1 MSTWNIYHK
10 DGSKLTDV
18 NGEQI
23 TVHGLE
29 YSDSWMGECFLTI
42 SFKHEVPIS
51 FQIGD
56 YIVYRGER
64 FELNYEPGKDK
75 QARPDTYGEG
85 FVYDSVKF
93 NALQDELSRAE
104 FLDVVLNDNELH
116 YTALPK
122 FPFYVQTLDDLLD
135 RIQANLDEQIGKGLW
150 KIYSRNMERS
160 VQRGCLASD
169 WLSMYGEGTSDNVI
183 ESMSITV
190 DSQTCWQALALVNEK
205 WNINFIVRG
214 RNVYVGTTGIQA
226 KHIFKYGLGNGLYEI
241 VQNADSDQSVITR
254 LRAYG
259 SEKNLPSH
267 YYADL
272 GVKYVAN
279 ITKVVEASTYVELE
293 LDLDYI
299 ETYFKNK
306 RKYVVSGESQ
316 EQYSGWVL
324 QVTFDF
330 QNIITGYVAQ
340 MHDSS
345 KCRFHSELKGA
356 QVDTGDE
363 ESKEKLDAFIA
374 QVKAGKTKMY
384 ITSGLNKKTVPSSMK
399 EYAENLPNNMSINR
413 LMLPGFPHVSLSDF
427 YESLT
432 DEEKK
437 YVNPTGKQHRF
448 STDPHRPYIDSINID
463 QIGLRSASQFFDTD
477 DKTNGIIEIYPTIE
491 EMVIGGVRVDEIDE
505 GIAPDDDGRYNDDP
519 GPKNVD
525 IYLNKAVDFDIKDL
539 ADNDFSIS
547 MKDGMCGG
555 RTFKVASTTKVDG
568 RWRLTIERI
577 KDDALELWFPYKD
590 YPIRK
595 GDHFVLTGITLPD
608 SYVKA
613 ASLKLLKYAIA
624 LLEKNDY
631 TRYVYQP
638 KVDELFMAR
647 QHDRAKEDTT
657 GVIKSLHDTLK
668 AGDLMEFEDTDLR
681 IGGVISID
689 QLTIKEEDGKIPT
702 YEITLREDKE
712 VGTIQKIQQQIS
724 SLQSGNGG
732 TGAGLTTTQVK
743 NQVATEGSKHF
754 ISKVND
760 DTANGKITFIKGLIA
775 KGLADLMMGA
785 KFGNNAMITKLGE
798 AVFSAIKSLDYDN
811 AAEQGFSVEKEKN
824 GKYHAFFTN
833 LTIWGK
839 AIFHELEI
847 RKLSYS
853 GGNIYLSGAGSKLIK
868 VVPVKKLVS
877 NGVTTW
883 VKTTENDV
891 ECVGWK
897 CYLLADNGTT
907 ATMNDWQEGDQAR
920 CQTMG
925 EIVAGGAYSDVSNKS
940 YWRTI
945 PDGGISTQNEKIYG
959 TMTETYLDKNGNEQ
973 TRDVQVELYGGQA
986 FAWIVVGKHC
996 NDIDGYDD
1004 EFSVGYNGSN
1014 PAPLETRD
1022 IPAEGDT
1029 IVLDGNRHR
1038 NEHGEYDKTDRQNV
1052 IILETTGEYA
1062 PRIACYANITEYKH
1076 TITKSVNGSDKEVS
1090 LSVFETSP
1098 KGGTKINSSRFE
1110 WISDDGSTI
1119 NIINYRGDWVSTNTY
1134 HKNDQVNHNNA
1145 VWVCVANSGVSVE
1158 EDEPSEGSSYW
1169 KKVLSGGKGE
1179 KGDDAVSYSVSLMKE
1194 LRVIAGHSNQSAVA
1208 VSFRKQEGSKS
1219 TVSGNIATFGDS
1231 ASVKCYVDGER
1242 SDNMTDWINSG
1253 NDYFGYL
1260 NYEDAWAG
1268 KSVITVVMYIGD
1280 NIVASSNFSL
1290 GQSGEGVV
1298 MAYKNA
1304 TSQPSKPTVEDL
1316 SQLSDGW
1323 SRTPQ
1328 KGGSYIKVDNIS
1340 YGSFDNGASSSVDS
1354 TSKSWTDVTEDGNSW
1369 KKSPSGLSDRF
1380 GWAIMKVSFSTHV
1393 DNLDIKVIIKAYSED
1408 NFDFIQVHALDTEIT
1423 GSSDLL
1429 KKGVVYTSGNGVED
1443 SYSYHVATAGQ
1454 HFFYVSYC
1462 KDTNG
1467 NSNGDY
1473 GLFRFDLSDNLVS
1486 MPSTVW
1492 MSQAVLKDGKAVLP
1506 WSTPV
1511 QITGDDAYR
1520 VEVSQSTLV
1529 FDTNENGLVDS
1540 STLSGKYATVT
1551 VYKGNQK
1558 ISTDNLSLPS
1568 NYATKKY
1575 TNVDGKISNVN
1586 GEARITIDKIEQET
1600 ISGDEKVS
1608 KSSGQ
1613 ISFPID
1619 VFGERSTLMWATV
1632 NVQVNVAKF
1641 TGSVVANNKKYESKF
1656 SEISTRFDNTPTNKD
1671 LTDAESRITQTAREI
1686 SLSVSEKTIGRRNLL
1701 VGSAARRQGE
1711 GWTFMSGGYYNGLP
1725 CDSIEINSGHEGVNA
1740 IHCRTKQ
1747 TGTNSYYMC
1756 GFRWIGT
1763 YSQQGNIKLKKGKSY
1778 TLSFWAKAYNSG
1790 YVNFISELIW
1800 QGSATDN
1807 SRPAGY
1813 TGPKGFLTTQQATK
1827 NNTWTQFK
1835 VNIEVPSS
1843 ASYEYVEVNIFARA
1857 TNYTLQDA
1865 YICKPMLE
1873 EGDYNG
1879 WTLSEQDYDYVGG
1892 NLLDNTRTLTV
1903 GGNLNDVGE
1912 STIISQGYGY
1922 DSAVA
1927 HADNSSGSSYKE
1939 ILRWRTTSGGNM
1951 SFQKG
1956 KDYLLSFLANG
1967 SGRMTCYL
1975 YCSANNTS
1983 SIYSENNQG
1992 NVTNNAADGASNFT
2006 LSSGWKRYWV
2016 HFRVLTDSP
2025 LPTDILMR
2033 AVIGTNV
2040 YVAQP
2045 KLEEGATM
2053 TEYTERKS
2061 DLVDKASLKAAG
2073 IEITSDQVTLY
2084 GNQIHVKKNKTD
2096 ANDTVLIDNETG
2108 QVSAGLINAD
2118 EVVAK
2123 GIKTQELEAQ
2133 HLKVTG
2139 NSRLGIFEIKTSN
2152 EDGRDNYTIDG
2163 DMITYSGSYKLP
2175 DGTTTITSDDGLAY
2189 LMYKPLFIRQG
2200 APDMGKYMR
2209 LGNYY
2214 TEWDDCGTGNGDSY
2228 LFNGAAARYV
2238 CSGSNICKNYAL
2250 PTNLSYNN
2258 NYFPVSYIYATKA
2271 TPNDPAFAINVV
2283 KTKGSSD
2290 GTRTAIQTNGAIRG
2304 VLAPNVEIMQWGGT
2318 IQYGVGVVLCTNNDT
2333 RTLTLPENPV
2343 EGQTLIIIQKG
2354 TGRVY
2359 LNPGKKT
2366 IYCGTSSAN
2375 NFYSDTT
2382 GQFNI
2387 LVYANSAWQL
2397 QWMNYR
2403 P

>member
-169 WLSMYGEGTSDNVI
+169 WQSMYGEGTSDNVI

-279 ITKVVEASTYVELE
+279 ITKVVGASTNVELE
-293 LDLDYI
+293 LDIDYI
-299 ETYFKNK
+299 ETYFKIPRTYTVAGNPEVQTNGRVIK
-306 RKYVVSGESQ
+306 
-316 EQYSGWVL
+316 
-324 QVTFDF
+324 VTFDS
-330 QNIITGYVAQ
+330 QTVITGYVSKKS
-340 MHDSS
+340 DSA
-345 KCRFHSELKGA
+345 KCRFYSEFKGG
-356 QVDTGDE
+356 QTDNGDE
-363 ESKEKLDAFIA
+363 ESQEKLNAFIA
-374 QVKAGKTKMY
+374 QVKAGNTKMY

-427 YESLT
+427 YDSLT

-448 STDPHRPYIDSINID
+448 SADPHRPYIDSVNIE

-505 GIAPDDDGRYNDDP
+505 GVAPDDDGRHDEEN

-525 IYLNKAVDFDIKDL
+525 IYLNKAIDFDINDL
-539 ADNDFSIS
+539 RDDDFSIS

-555 RTFKVASTTKVDG
+555 RTFKVASATKDNG
-568 RWRLTIERI
+568 RWRLTIVRNQ
-577 KDDALELWFPYKD
+577 DDALDLWFPYRD
-590 YPIRK
+590 YPIKK

-608 SYVKA
+608 SYVNA

-638 KVDELFMAR
+638 KVDEIFMAR

-657 GVIKSLHDTLK
+657 GAIKSLHDTLK

-760 DTANGKITFIKGLIA
+760 DTANGLITFIKGLVSNA
-775 KGLADLMMGA
+775 LADLAMGA
-785 KFGNNAMITKLGE
+785 KFGNNAKITELGE
-798 AVFSAIKSLDYDN
+798 AVFNTIKSLDYDN

-839 AIFHELEI
+839 ARFHELEV

-853 GGNIYLSGAGSKLIK
+853 GGNIYLSGAGSKLVR
-868 VVPVKKLVS
+868 VVPVKQSVS
-877 NGVTTW
+877 GGVTSW
-883 VKTTENDV
+883 VETTDDDV

-959 TMTETYLDKNGNEQ
+959 TMTETYLDEDGKEQ

-986 FAWIVVGKHC
+986 FAWIVVGKHG
-996 NDIDGYDD
+996 DLDGYTNENSEPD
-1004 EFSVGYNGSN
+1004 ENS
-1014 PAPLETRD
+1014 APVETSG

-1062 PRIACYANITEYKH
+1062 PRIACYANISEYKH
-1076 TITKSVNGSDKEVS
+1076 TFVKNVNGSDKEVS

-1110 WISDDGSTI
+1110 WISEDGSTI
-1119 NIINYRGDWVSTNTY
+1119 NIINYRGDWVEKTIY

-1145 VWVCVANSGVSVE
+1145 VWVCVANSGVDVSE
-1158 EDEPSEGSSYW
+1158 EPSDSSKQW

-1280 NIVASSNFSL
+1280 NIVASANFSL

-1304 TSQPSKPTVEDL
+1304 PSQPSKPTVEDL

-1328 KGGSYIKVDNIS
+1328 KGGSYIKVDNIC
-1340 YGSFDNGASSSVDS
+1340 YGSFDNGASLSVDS

-1393 DNLDIKVIIKAYSED
+1393 DNLDIKVIIKAYSEA

-1462 KDTNG
+1462 KDTSG

-1473 GLFRFDLSDNLVS
+1473 GLFRFDLSDNLASV
-1486 MPSTVW
+1486 PSTVW

-1511 QITGDDAYR
+1511 QITGADAYR
-1520 VEVSQSTLV
+1520 VVVSPSVLI
-1529 FDTNENGLVDS
+1529 FDTDDNGRVTS
-1540 STLSGKYATVT
+1540 FSGKTATIRVYQGDKDVSKQFSKYDRFPSNYYNCNGSLKDLNTSPLEIQVTEIETQVVTDTAGNKSTISKTNGFLEFILTNDSATVT
-1551 VYKGNQK
+1551 
-1558 ISTDNLSLPS
+1558 
-1568 NYATKKY
+1568 AH
-1575 TNVDGKISNVN
+1575 VD
-1586 GEARITIDKIEQET
+1586 
-1600 ISGDEKVS
+1600 
-1608 KSSGQ
+1608 
-1613 ISFPID
+1613 
-1619 VFGERSTLMWATV
+1619 
-1632 NVQVNVAKF
+1632 VQVNVAKF
-1641 TGSVVANNKKYESKF
+1641 TGQMVN
-1656 SEISTRFDNTPTNKD
+1656 TNKRFSNTLTEVSTSVSGKMDKFD
-1671 LTDAESRITQTAREI
+1671 LNEFKAEITQTAREI
-1686 SLSVSEKTIGRRNLL
+1686 SLSVSEKSIARRNLL
-1701 VGSAARRQGE
+1701 VGSAFQREDNHA
-1711 GWTFMSGGYYNGLP
+1711 
-1725 CDSIEINSGHEGVNA
+1725 EINEARIEMNTGYQGTNCIRISDDTTDGKTRYPGAFWDGSQGGKSVRITKGKKYVISCWYYTNNANGHLSLEA
-1740 IHCRTKQ
+1740 LYTDKQ
-1747 TGTNSYYMC
+1747 TNAE
-1756 GFRWIGT
+1756 R
-1763 YSQQGNIKLKKGKSY
+1763 KGAPKY
-1778 TLSFWAKAYNSG
+1778 LSAGSLVPKPNQWQLFTTVIDTTDAEYDYIAF
-1790 YVNFISELIW
+1790 NF
-1800 QGSATDN
+1800 
-1807 SRPAGY
+1807 
-1813 TGPKGFLTTQQATK
+1813 
-1827 NNTWTQFK
+1827 
-1835 VNIEVPSS
+1835 
-1843 ASYEYVEVNIFARA
+1843 YEYCSVESGLI
-1857 TNYTLQDA
+1857 DA
-1865 YICKPMLE
+1865 YICRPMVE
-1873 EGDYNG
+1873 EGDTYNG
-1879 WTLSEQDYDYVGG
+1879 WTLSQNDYDIIGANLIDNSRTLDVGG
-1892 NLLDNTRTLTV
+1892 NVLEVNGQKALVGDAYELTYIGSDDYNTFYRIKGSTFQLGVDYTISFEV
-1903 GGNLNDVGE
+1903 RGDAEYMGVYAYYPITNTKFTFYAEPQNSAMTEVTDVGKVNN
-1912 STIISQGYGY
+1912 Y
-1922 DSAVA
+1922 VA
-1927 HADNSSGSSYKE
+1927 LIQVKE
-1939 ILRWRTTSGGNM
+1939 
-1951 SFQKG
+1951 
-1956 KDYLLSFLANG
+1956 LSKQQRVW
-1967 SGRMTCYL
+1967 S
-1975 YCSANNTS
+1975 
-1983 SIYSENNQG
+1983 
-1992 NVTNNAADGASNFT
+1992 
-2006 LSSGWKRYWV
+2006 
-2016 HFRVLTDSP
+2016 HFRFKDR
-2025 LPTDILMR
+2025 LPEHIYFQFPKNAQQTGVTSWSVTITKPKIEVG
-2033 AVIGTNV
+2033 AVV
-2040 YVAQP
+2040 
-2045 KLEEGATM
+2045 

-2061 DLVDKASLKAAG
+2061 DLIDKASLKAAG
-2073 IEITSDQVTLY
+2073 IEITSDQVILY
-2084 GNQIHVKKNKTD
+2084 GNKVQVKNPK
-2096 ANDTVLIDNETG
+2096 ANPSEGYDEAAMFQNGKLNA
-2108 QVSAGLINAD
+2108 QFINAG

-2133 HLKVTG
+2133 NLNVTG
-2139 NSRLGIFEIKTSN
+2139 NSRLGIFEIHKAAGD
-2152 EDGRDNYTIDG
+2152 ERDEYTVNG
-2163 DMITYSGSYKLP
+2163 DSIKYSGSYMFP
-2175 DGTTTITSDDGLAY
+2175 DGKTEASGAGSFLT
-2189 LMYKPLFIRQG
+2189 YKPMFIRQG
-2200 APDMGKYMR
+2200 TPDGYEYMR
-2209 LGNYY
+2209 LGYQF
-2214 TEWDDCGTGNGDSY
+2214 TEWDDGNISGGSKNY
-2228 LFNGAAARYV
+2228 FFVGAAARYV
-2238 CSGSNICKNYAL
+2238 CSGDKASCTRNVLPVAL
-2250 PTNLSYNN
+2250 KYNSDIT
-2258 NYFPVSYIYATKA
+2258 PAAYIYSVLAKDSA
-2271 TPNDPAFAINVV
+2271 AFAIY
-2283 KTKGSSD
+2283 TKAV
-2290 GTRTAIQTNGAIRG
+2290 GTVGERLALQTNGAIRG
-2304 VLAPNVEIMQWGGT
+2304 VEALNIETIYRSQQISSGIGAARCVNTAEIT
-2318 IQYGVGVVLCTNNDT
+2318 I
-2333 RTLTLPENPV
+2333 RLPINPV
-2343 EGQTLIIIQKG
+2343 VGQKFYVLQEDTGKVNITGDSNHQIILLNKSIVTTCNSNTKG
-2354 TGRVY
+2354 QISIFIWSGNY
-2359 LNPGKKT
+2359 WFGSFLAG
-2366 IYCGTSSAN
+2366 
-2375 NFYSDTT
+2375 
-2382 GQFNI
+2382 I
-2387 LVYANSAWQL
+2387 L
-2397 QWMNYR
+2397 
-2403 P
+2403 